1 MKKILILLMTIV
13 IVMAFAACE
22 TQNGEGQT
30 RSAVILTVDSIVMQS
45 GAGALAEVSSTGG
58 ITAQSDVAN
67 VALSNRP
74 KNIDLQPSPWLGI
87 QLEEYQVTFYRTD
100 GGTAVPNS
108 VKRTI
113 RYTIE
118 LNETY
123 EIAALTI
130 LSAEQKV
137 EYPLWDLA
145 INGYDIETGMPVIEV
160 NVLVE
165 FFGKQVSGEPVYA
178 QGWTSITWGVEVE

>member
-1 MKKILILLMTIV
+1 MKKTEILLVTIM
-13 IVMAFAACE
+13 IVLAFAACE
-22 TQNGEGQT
+22 TQNSEGQT

-45 GAGALAEVSSTGG
+45 GAGALAEVSDSGG
-58 ITAQSDVAN
+58 ITAKSDTASII
-67 VALSNRP
+67 LSNRP
-74 KNIDLQPSPWLGI
+74 KNMTLQTSPWLGI

-100 GGTAVPNS
+100 GGTAVPNT

-118 LNETY
+118 FNETY

-145 INGYDIETGMPVIEV
+145 INGYDIETGMPVIQV

-165 FFGKQVSGEPVYA
+165 FFGKQVSGEPVYG
-178 QGWTSITWGVEVE
+178 QGWTSLTWGVEVE

>member
-1 MKKILILLMTIV
+1 MKKLPILLVTIM
-13 IVMAFAACE
+13 IVLAFAACE
-22 TQNGEGQT
+22 TQNSEGQT
-30 RSAVILTVDSIVMQS
+30 RSAMILTVDSIVLES
-45 GAGALAEVSSTGG
+45 GAGSLAEVSDSGG
-58 ITAQSDVAN
+58 ITAESDSASIT
-67 VALSNRP
+67 LSNRP
-74 KNIDLQPSPWLGI
+74 KNATLETSPWLGI

-113 RYTIE
+113 RFTIE
-118 LNETY
+118 FNETL
-123 EIAALTI
+123 EVEAMTI

-145 INGYDIETGMPVIEV
+145 INGYDIETGMPVIQV

-165 FFGKQVSGEPVYA
+165 FFGKQISGEPVYA
-178 QGWTSITWGVEVE
+178 QGWTSISWSVEVE